1 MTFESYDNPQRKL
14 TLKEKEERR
23 MAHGLY
29 FIQGC
34 PTCGR
39 RVQVRMDYL
48 GKYVTCH
55 HCGAA
60 FQADGGAKTGDGA
73 SRNGEQADSLSQA
86 HLVHSR
92 WKPANAVTWP
102 FGPEMDV

>member
-1 MTFESYDNPQRKL
+1 
-14 TLKEKEERR
+14 

-39 RVQVRMDYL
+39 RVQVRMEYL

-60 FQADGGAKTGDGA
+60 FLADA
-73 SRNGEQADSLSQA
+73 SDKQSEAAAGNGHLNGSLTPVRISA
-86 HLVHSR
+86 FR
-92 WKPANAVTWP
+92 WKASQTVSWP
-102 FGPEMDV
+102 FGPEHESV

>member
-1 MTFESYDNPQRKL
+1 
-14 TLKEKEERR
+14 

-60 FQADGGAKTGDGA
+60 FQADGGAKPGDQA
-73 SRNGEQADSLSQA
+73 SNNGDYTESLGQS
-86 HLVHSR
+86 HLVNYR
-92 WKPANAVTWP
+92 WKSTHAVTWP
-102 FGPEMDV
+102 FGPDVDI